1 MASEESN
8 TIIQIVEY
16 VNSNPPLLGHK
27 INITEPGDVNNMLE
41 TLLKIIDSNDEKICN
56 QVIEIFQKNFPSF
69 YNDIKS
75 YFTSQ

>member
-27 INITEPGDVNNMLE
+27 INITEPGDVNNMLF
-41 TLLKIIDSNDEKICN
+41 I
-56 QVIEIFQKNFPSF
+56 
-69 YNDIKS
+69 
-75 YFTSQ
+75 